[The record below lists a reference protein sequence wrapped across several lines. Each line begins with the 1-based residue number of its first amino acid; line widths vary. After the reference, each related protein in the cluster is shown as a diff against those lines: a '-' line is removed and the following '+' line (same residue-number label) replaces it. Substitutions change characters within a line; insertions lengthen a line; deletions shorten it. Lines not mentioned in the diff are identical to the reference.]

1 MLNFYRNKGILRCI
15 FFFVLLAMSC
25 LTAISTTTSLT
36 TETFISPVL
45 NAAMSPWSIL
55 LTVLVATPTRIVT
68 IACPTGI
75 PIARFLPL
83 ASAFVPA
90 STDEIQRITPEELKK
105 LIETRADIVIVDN
118 QPKLAYDM
126 GHIKGAINFPWATE
140 IKEED
145 TFQLPLD
152 KQLILYC
159 ACAHEEDSTDVA
171 TRLIKNFGYKN
182 IKLLEGGWSK
192 WLKLGYPI
200 EKSR

>member
-15 FFFVLLAMSC
+15 IFFVLLA
-25 LTAISTTTSLT
+25 ISYLM
-36 TETFISPVL
+36 
-45 NAAMSPWSIL
+45 APWSIL
-55 LTVLVATPTRIVT
+55 LTVPVSMPTHIV
-68 IACPTGI
+68 IMACPTGS

-83 ASAFVPA
+83 AIAIPALASAFVPG
-90 STDEIQRITPEELKK
+90 STDEIQRITPEELKQ
-105 LIETRADIVIVDN
+105 LMGTGADIVIVDN
-118 QPKLAYDM
+118 QPKPAYDM
-126 GHIKGAINFPWATE
+126 GHIKGAINFPWAAE

-145 TFQLPLD
+145 TWQLPLD

-182 IKLLEGGWSK
+182 IKVLEGGWSK

-200 EKSR
+200 EKK